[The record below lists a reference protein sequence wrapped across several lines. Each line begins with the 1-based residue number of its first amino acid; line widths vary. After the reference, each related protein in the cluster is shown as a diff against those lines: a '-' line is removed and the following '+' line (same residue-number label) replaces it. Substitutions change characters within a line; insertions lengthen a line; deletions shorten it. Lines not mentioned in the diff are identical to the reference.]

1 MTMREIQSSKN
12 EDKEF
17 GIKKLFPDG
26 DADRNQLTMVTR
38 TPPHMII
45 QSVVTRMMEE
55 TLDYVTRLEAEIKLG
70 MIEASEGD
78 DTRIKKIKAQQG
90 LLDPSEVDIDELKE
104 EYEKVIRGEGKTLNL
119 LKIAREEFDLRMISR
134 NGEGRAEM
142 IDILSTQ
149 ARANSKDDDSGSDV
163 IWE

>member
-1 MTMREIQSSKN
+1 MTMREIANSRN

-17 GIKKLFPDG
+17 GIKKLFPDQE
-26 DADRNQLTMVTR
+26 ADRNQLTMVTR

-55 TLDYVTRLEAEIKLG
+55 TLEFVTRLEAEIKLG
-70 MIEASEGD
+70 MIEAAEGD

-90 LLDPSEVDIDELKE
+90 LLDPDEVDVDELKE

-119 LKIAREEFDLRMISR
+119 LRIAREEFDLRMISR

-149 ARANSKDDDSGSDV
+149 ARANKDDDSGSEVVWD
-163 IWE
+163 